1 MILGVHDGHDA
12 GAVLIDG
19 ERIFAVNE
27 ERLNRIKKYR
37 GFPELSI
44 RKVLEMARASPPED
58 VEIIAVA
65 GIFRKQKRLIEL
77 EENLKAIFG
86 QILSGRSSSSS
97 TTLPIP
103 PRPTTPQAGGMR

>member
-27 ERLNRIKKYR
+27 ERLNRVKKYR

-44 RKVLEMARASPPED
+44 KTVLDMANASPED
-58 VEIIAVA
+58 VDVIAVA
-65 GIFRKQKRLIEL
+65 GIFRKQKRLLEL
-77 EENLKAIFG
+77 EERLKAIFG
-86 QILSGRSSSSS
+86 PGSRGKYFSSS
-97 TTLPIP
+97 TT
-103 PRPTTPQAGGMR
+103 